1 MKDKPRKDEKNR
13 GLPLLFSIL
22 LIFCVLGMV
31 VLTVAQ
37 RLSQEMTDSAIQNL
51 SELSLI
57 HI

>member
-37 RLSQEMTDSAIQNL
+37 RL
-51 SELSLI
+51 
-57 HI
+57 